1 MSTAYQPYLK
11 GRGISTCLVLPN
23 VVIGCGVRLHKAVVD
38 KHCVFPDGLEAGI
51 DPESDR
57 RHFRVTPSG
66 VTLITPEML
75 GQYGSTGMKGDHAR
89 AAWPIRP
96 KNRGP
101 VLALFGVVRI

>member
-1 MSTAYQPYLK
+1 
-11 GRGISTCLVLPN
+11 
-23 VVIGCGVRLHKAVVD
+23 
-38 KHCVFPDGLEAGI
+38 
-51 DPESDR
+51 
-57 RHFRVTPSG
+57 
-66 VTLITPEML
+66 ML